1 MPLLEA
7 KSVSKIYRM
16 GTTSVT
22 ALDDVS
28 LTMSEGEFVS
38 IQGTSG
44 SGKSTLLN
52 MVGGLDHP
60 TAGEVFFNVV

>member
-7 KSVSKIYRM
+7 KNVSKVYQM

-28 LTMSEGEFVS
+28 LAMNEGEFVS
-38 IQGTSG
+38 IQES
-44 SGKSTLLN
+44 
-52 MVGGLDHP
+52 V
-60 TAGEVFFNVV
+60 